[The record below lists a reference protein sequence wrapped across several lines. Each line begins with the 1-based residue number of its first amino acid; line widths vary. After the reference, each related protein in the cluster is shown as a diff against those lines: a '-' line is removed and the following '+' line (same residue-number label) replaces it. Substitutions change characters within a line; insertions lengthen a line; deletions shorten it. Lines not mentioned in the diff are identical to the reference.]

1 MMSEV
6 SRNLLKEY
14 IKKEIDEKLIMH
26 GIHAGGDRNYGNIV
40 ISMGGAASGK
50 GFVLKNFVDTTKFS
64 VFDVDELKLL
74 VLKVNELKKKF
85 PEVSGIDLKDGEDVA
100 FLHQFIK
107 DRKIKDAYLNR
118 FFGSK
123 EPGRLPNLY
132 FDITGKDRKSITD
145 IVDMAT
151 ETGYKPMNISLIY
164 VLNDIDVQIVNNQK
178 RSRSVPER
186 ILIKTTVGAAKT
198 FFGIVERPIPNLKG
212 RIDVVLNL
220 KQFTRIE
227 KSKAGGS
234 YVKDFRYFNIK
245 APNKPID
252 KEKYNKEGIETLV
265 NNYVLGN
272 EMVKKYQER

>member
-1 MMSEV
+1 
-6 SRNLLKEY
+6 
-14 IKKEIDEKLIMH
+14 
-26 GIHAGGDRNYGNIV
+26 
-40 ISMGGAASGK
+40 
-50 GFVLKNFVDTTKFS
+50 
-64 VFDVDELKLL
+64 
-74 VLKVNELKKKF
+74 
-85 PEVSGIDLKDGEDVA
+85 
-100 FLHQFIK
+100 
-107 DRKIKDAYLNR
+107 
-118 FFGSK
+118 
-123 EPGRLPNLY
+123 
-132 FDITGKDRKSITD
+132 
-145 IVDMAT
+145 MAT

-178 RSRSVPER
+178 GSHPVPER

-198 FFGIVERPIPNLKG
+198 FFDIVERPIPNLKG

-220 KQFTRIE
+220 KQFTKIE

-272 EMVKKYQER
+272 EKVKKYQER